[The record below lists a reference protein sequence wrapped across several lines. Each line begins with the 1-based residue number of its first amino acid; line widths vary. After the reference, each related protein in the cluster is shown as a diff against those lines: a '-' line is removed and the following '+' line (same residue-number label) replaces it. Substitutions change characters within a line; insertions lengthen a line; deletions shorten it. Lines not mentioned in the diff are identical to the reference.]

1 MNLLLSQ
8 MSVEELR
15 EEACDCL
22 FEIVNKGMD
31 PVDKTKLVESLCR
44 VLQSAGFFNVEQVL
58 TLVVFWQF
66 QRSHAFPSP
75 LSPPF
80 IVHFLSRQEEDVD
93 FLAKFSRLVNG
104 MGQSLVLSWTKLAK
118 TGNVK
123 ETAETLQAVE
133 TKVPLLLQ
141 LLVHEDDDISAN
153 IVGFCYEYLHVLKQV
168 RRLHPDHHG
177 PGGQPGPGLLPGPP
191 RSRSLIEL

>member
-1 MNLLLSQ
+1 MLFLPLLTSW
-8 MSVEELR
+8 M
-15 EEACDCL
+15 A
-22 FEIVNKGMD
+22 
-31 PVDKTKLVESLCR
+31 ES
-44 VLQSAGFFNVEQVL
+44 
-58 TLVVFWQF
+58 
-66 QRSHAFPSP
+66 
-75 LSPPF
+75 F
-80 IVHFLSRQEEDVD
+80 ISLFLSRQEEDVD

-123 ETAETLQAVE
+123 DTAETLQAVE

-168 RRLHPDHHG
+168 RPDAS
-177 PGGQPGPGLLPGPP
+177 PGPITVQEEVLDYYCILEAC
-191 RSRSLIEL
+191 SSEHVM

>member
-1 MNLLLSQ
+1 M
-8 MSVEELR
+8 
-15 EEACDCL
+15 
-22 FEIVNKGMD
+22 
-31 PVDKTKLVESLCR
+31 
-44 VLQSAGFFNVEQVL
+44 
-58 TLVVFWQF
+58 
-66 QRSHAFPSP
+66 
-75 LSPPF
+75 
-80 IVHFLSRQEEDVD
+80 D

-123 ETAETLQAVE
+123 DAAETLQAVE

-168 RRLHPDHHG
+168 RLLR
-177 PGGQPGPGLLPGPP
+177 PGQLF
-191 RSRSLIEL
+191 